1 MSGKIVCNNDSLKK
15 IVRERYERCK
25 YVIDVSDLDTSG
37 CDSFEN
43 LFYDFEELRFIK
55 GFDKLDTSNVQ
66 NMSKMCY
73 NCWYLTSLNLSG
85 LNLSNVQDMSYI
97 CCGCHALQSLNLSGL
112 NLSNAQMINMCYDC
126 YALTTLV
133 PPNIFPTD
141 SSFKTQFD
149 NFITKANKLSQALQ
163 QFDIQLEQPSQTLTS
178 THSEKERYQPIDQT
192 LPIEERKA
200 NLDKLRTQLLAE
212 KQHLE
217 KLLQQNTSSLKQV
230 EDEYSS
236 MQNEVDAEIEKLQ
249 QQLKEMLELRSSF

>member
-73 NCWYLTSLNLSG
+73 NCWYLT
-85 LNLSNVQDMSYI
+85 
-97 CCGCHALQSLNLSGL
+97 SLNLSGL